1 MRKLFTILAW
11 VVALILILPASA
23 IAKDYFEVWKVVT
36 DDGGSTQVKLLGWE
50 CADATCSSMNF
61 NNPVLFY
68 KGEAWNACVLKY
80 YYDKDLLESCLSSYK
95 VSIVNTNEPIVV
107 RYQNVPNVKSKKYA
121 TYYFGKDYIGYADVA
136 RPYCESSYQHFACGD
151 PTNNNP
157 SNPYIATL
165 IKKDGGIAEIQ
176 KLEVTNINDVNL
188 PLEIGVPA
196 SISNEVCSAFKKT
209 NIVGYY
215 PPEDGVYIDYS
226 VDTQL
231 VLEVR
236 DASGN
241 LVYTDS
247 LQTSVPADECA
258 FQDKFTWTPDATGK
272 YTIKVISKIVDS
284 QIRNPVDDYES
295 TTTYVRDPS
304 SSYCYTRIQ
313 NLAVTDEHGD
323 YEIVEGE
330 AIKVAFNYLSALYID
345 ESTVIPVD
353 TKLTIT
359 LVDSSTGSAA
369 YSTTFTS
376 SAPQTL
382 TYKSYEDVIGAYP
395 PASYTLRVEGVASSS
410 MCDGLSNEVEVQ
422 EANVNVLK
430 KTHTVTFTVYDD
442 ETKSPLENAQIRL
455 WDDVGNYDKTLY
467 TGSDGKATFTSVPEG
482 EYHYEASKSGYHT
495 ESDVLSVNTDITKV
509 IYLRK
514 VNIPPVVDFSSID
527 QPVSVDVGTA
537 YTINLKNYIYDPDD
551 AFDSLSIQ
559 ATPSKS
565 FVTVT
570 INNGAATITASQE
583 GSATVTFT
591 ATDPDGAS
599 ASDSISFTFVQ
610 NDPPV
615 IVDKTA
621 GSDYSIYVGESM
633 AFFVKATDPD
643 GDPLT
648 FIWRV
653 DGAESKR
660 ETLSSTATSSFLFEG
675 SSAGLYTIEVKVT
688 DGKSSVSAS
697 WKVTVLEK
705 PKNTAPVAIILTNGE
720 DVNSVTVEPGTTLTF
735 DGSPSY
741 DPDGDPITYRWDT
754 DGDGVADSTAQSIQL
769 TFSEEGSYTIEL
781 VVADDKG
788 LEGKDTVV
796 VNIVVTD
803 TTPPTTTISP
813 NGHSWTNEDVGFTLT
828 CVDDYSGCSAT
839 YYTIINNDQTC
850 PSSGYTSGQSGTV
863 TCADGSV
870 CIKKVCFYSVDN
882 EGNKESVKESNPFY
896 IDKKAPTG
904 SVTHSPQNPTDED
917 AVTISTTASDDG
929 SGIDKIEIYVD
940 GNLATTCTSTT
951 SCSYNAG
958 SFPAGTTIT
967 YYAKIYDKAGNTF
980 TTPEGSFT
988 VRESEGEDTTPPT
1001 TTISPNG
1008 HDWTNQN
1015 VSFTLTCNDD
1025 KSGCQNTYYKVVDN
1039 TAECGTT
1046 GYTSGQ
1052 SGTVTCSTGNVCIK
1066 KVCYYSVDVAGN
1078 TESIKESNPFYI
1090 DKAIPS
1096 GSITHSPQN
1105 PTDVDEVSF
1114 TAQASDEGSGIE
1126 KIEIYVNGTL
1136 EKTCDDVADCSYTSG
1151 PYSAGTT
1158 ITYYAKIYDKA
1169 GNTFT
1174 TPEGS
1179 FTVRESEGE
1188 DTTPPTTTIT
1198 LNPPAPNGNNGW
1210 YTTSVSFNLTCT
1222 DDSSGCNAT
1231 YFCVDT
1237 INTCNPE
1244 NVFQQEQL
1252 INESNVWYVRFY
1264 SVDNAGNVE
1273 EIKSVEI
1280 KIDMES
1286 PLFEAIQHSPQEPEE
1301 GEQLTISANATDNLS
1316 GVERIELYVNDALK
1330 STCNSSS
1337 CTFTIT
1343 TPSTLVYYLVA
1354 YDNAGNSFTSER
1366 IEVNVIKKPSGGGGG
1381 GGGGTYYVAPPTIK
1395 EETPEVE
1402 NVVIDDFIQLPYV
1415 VNVEATPN
1423 AEMDVY
1429 VDGNIYTTITTD
1441 KNGFATFTLV
1451 GLEPGQH
1458 LLEIK
1463 HEGKT
1468 LYSKVFV
1475 VEGLPSSIT
1484 IHNLKDGE
1492 LVLYYMEENEVM
1504 VSFAEGGNYTI
1515 SITGPEWM
1523 SIEDSF
1529 TLGDG
1534 ETYSFVVVPEEEGTF
1549 TTRWK
1554 LFRDGVPY
1562 ASFTIDVKVVSSP
1575 STIVEELLSK
1585 EKLPPS
1591 GITGLAWL
1599 KSTRGALLFLLLAA
1613 LLLFFLLAKRR
1624 KKEGEDTG

>member
-551 AFDSLSIQ
+551 AFDNLSIQ

-675 SSAGLYTIEVKVT
+675 SSAGLYTIKVKVT

-958 SFPAGTTIT
+958 SFP
-967 YYAKIYDKAGNTF
+967 
-980 TTPEGSFT
+980 
-988 VRESEGEDTTPPT
+988 
-1001 TTISPNG
+1001 
-1008 HDWTNQN
+1008 
-1015 VSFTLTCNDD
+1015 
-1025 KSGCQNTYYKVVDN
+1025 
-1039 TAECGTT
+1039 
-1046 GYTSGQ
+1046 
-1052 SGTVTCSTGNVCIK
+1052 
-1066 KVCYYSVDVAGN
+1066 
-1078 TESIKESNPFYI
+1078 
-1090 DKAIPS
+1090 
-1096 GSITHSPQN
+1096 
-1105 PTDVDEVSF
+1105 
-1114 TAQASDEGSGIE
+1114 
-1126 KIEIYVNGTL
+1126 
-1136 EKTCDDVADCSYTSG
+1136 
-1151 PYSAGTT
+1151 AGTT

-1585 EKLPPS
+1585 EKLQPS